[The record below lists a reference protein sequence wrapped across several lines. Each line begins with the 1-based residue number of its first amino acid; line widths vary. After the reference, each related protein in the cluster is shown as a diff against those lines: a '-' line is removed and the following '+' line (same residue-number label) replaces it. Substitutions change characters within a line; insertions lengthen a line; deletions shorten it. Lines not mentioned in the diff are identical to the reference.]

1 MAKLLNDEEMQ
12 KLRKEKQL
20 AILKASN
27 KLLEEAKETVMST
40 DKLSDFDKTERIRQI
55 EDAQNENI
63 LKGKTYLQSSKK
75 FVVIYNEE
83 TEYYYYIEMSANS
96 GTYQENGIDFSCVSR
111 EFSTVEEAQEYCEK
125 HNN

>member
-40 DKLSDFDKTERIRQI
+40 DKLSDFDKTELKMHRMRIF
-55 EDAQNENI
+55 
-63 LKGKTYLQSSKK
+63 LKVRL
-75 FVVIYNEE
+75 IYNLLKK
-83 TEYYYYIEMSANS
+83 ILMMLNL
-96 GTYQENGIDFSCVSR
+96 VM
-111 EFSTVEEAQEYCEK
+111 
-125 HNN
+125 